1 LGEVAVAANRWDGSS
16 ASPLVKQG
24 RDPEGRGGV
33 AGSPGPGG
41 RWPGTYAP
49 TAAGFDEGFAAIAAP
64 PGIRRVWKA
73 VDPNLPPEVEPFSFV
88 SVVLLRHVANALA
101 LSLGETLVDL
111 GCGRGGPGLWL
122 AQSQG
127 VSLISVDFSAVAVE

>member
-1 LGEVAVAANRWDGSS
+1 MS
-16 ASPLVKQG
+16 QG
-24 RDPEGRGGV
+24 RPDPPGDGQ
-33 AGSPGPGG
+33 APSP
-41 RWPGTYAP
+41 P
-49 TAAGFDEGFAAIAAP
+49 TAAGFGEGCAAIAAS

-111 GCGRGGPGLWL
+111 GSGRGGPGLWL
-122 AQSQG
+122 AQLG
-127 VSLISVDFSAVAVE
+127 VPAR